1 MLRVEKIN
9 TSYGKVPVLF
19 DVSFQIESNEILG
32 ILGHNGMG
40 KTTLLRTLAGY
51 LRPTSGE
58 VFLNEQNL
66 KQLLTEKRAR
76 LGLAYVPQGRG
87 IFTGLSVYEN
97 LLFAKVANKHPGAR
111 EVDEIIEMFPRLKP
125 LLERRGGA
133 LSGGEQQLLALA
145 RALIMNPRV
154 LLLDEPT
161 EGIQPSILDE
171 IIDTIKALRASSEL
185 SILLVEQNLDF
196 IKSLSDRILI
206 LNKGSIEKEVLPN
219 ELSDDMALGDF
230 S

>member
-19 DVSFQIESNEILG
+19 NVSFDIEQNEILG
-32 ILGHNGMG
+32 VLGHNGMG

-58 VFLNEQNL
+58 IFLDERNL
-66 KQLLTEKRAR
+66 KQLLPEKRAR
-76 LGLAYVPQGRG
+76 LGLAYVAQGRG
-87 IFTGLSVYEN
+87 IFTGLSVHEN
-97 LLFAKVANKHPGAR
+97 LLFAKVANKHPGVR
-111 EVDEIIEMFPRLKP
+111 DVDEIIDIFPRLKP

-145 RALIMNPRV
+145 RALIINPKV

-171 IIDTIKALRASSEL
+171 IIDTIKALRVSSEL

-219 ELSDDMALGDF
+219 DLSDEMALGDF

>member
-1 MLRVEKIN
+1 MLEVKEVN

-19 DVSFQIESNEILG
+19 DVSFQIAQNEILG

-40 KTTLLRTLAGY
+40 KTTLLRSISGY
-51 LRPTSGE
+51 LKTNKGE
-58 VFLNEQNL
+58 VYLDEQNL
-66 KQLLTEKRAR
+66 SSLLPEKRAR

-97 LLFAKVANKHPGAR
+97 LFFAKVANQHPSAR
-111 EVDEIIEMFPRLKP
+111 GVDEIIEIFPRLKP

-145 RALIMNPRV
+145 KALIMNPKV

-171 IIDTIKALRASSEL
+171 IIDTIIELRATSDL
-185 SILLVEQNLDF
+185 TILLVEQNLDF
-196 IKSLSDRILI
+196 IKNLSDRILI
-206 LNKGSIEKEVLPN
+206 LNKGSIEKEALPN
-219 ELSDDMALGDF
+219 ELSDEMALGDF